1 MPSTGTADEA
11 AERVALE
18 EEFWDVVLS
27 DEEWLRAE
35 FDDVVCSIADAT
47 PPTAAP
53 RPRKPLGWPQ
63 RATDDRPTAGQRP
76 PRTVAR
82 LAVARQRGPPE
93 RPSRQSNPT

>member
-18 EEFWDVVLS
+18 DEFWDVVLS
-27 DEEWLRAE
+27 DDEWLRAE
-35 FDDVVCSIADAT
+35 FDDVVSSIADAT
-47 PPTAAP
+47 PPTTAP
-53 RPRKPLGWPQ
+53 RPRKPLWWPQ
-63 RATDDRPTAGQRP
+63 RAAYARPTAVGRA

-93 RPSRQSNPT
+93 S